1 MLEKDSK
8 KQLKKRAE
16 SNEALTSLKNQL
28 SGVDFCYKIKLRSDG
43 YRLVYQ
49 VKQDDSGVVNVVI
62 TVITVDRR
70 EDVYESL
77 QDKSERPL
85 PFPRQ
90 RPAGQKLRHGK
101 TVVAEQFRIGIK
113 TKGDRGED
121 INGKAFG
128 QMMRNGIVQRGLQ
141 QRNTGGK
148 PPAERHS
155 QRRIV
160 ALKQWIEFTQVRA
173 FIRRIP

>member
-1 MLEKDSK
+1 MSEKEFKTRLKFKKSAKKEWDALGGNVREKFK

-49 VKQDDSGVVNVVI
+49 VTQDDSGVVNVVI

-77 QDKSERPL
+77 QDK
-85 PFPRQ
+85 
-90 RPAGQKLRHGK
+90 
-101 TVVAEQFRIGIK
+101 
-113 TKGDRGED
+113 
-121 INGKAFG
+121 INKD
-128 QMMRNGIVQRGLQ
+128 
-141 QRNTGGK
+141 
-148 PPAERHS
+148 
-155 QRRIV
+155 
-160 ALKQWIEFTQVRA
+160 
-173 FIRRIP
+173 